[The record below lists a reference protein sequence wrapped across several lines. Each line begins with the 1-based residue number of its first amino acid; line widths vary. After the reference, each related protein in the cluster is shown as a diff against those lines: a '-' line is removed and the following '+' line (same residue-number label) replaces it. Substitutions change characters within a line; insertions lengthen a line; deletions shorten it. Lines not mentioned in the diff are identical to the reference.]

1 MELVYDCVF
10 LQRKHEEFY
19 TEPQAMIEVERL
31 GQKITEKKRS
41 NEEVIISFEEDGR
54 QVNK

>member
-1 MELVYDCVF
+1 
-10 LQRKHEEFY
+10 
-19 TEPQAMIEVERL
+19 MIEVERL